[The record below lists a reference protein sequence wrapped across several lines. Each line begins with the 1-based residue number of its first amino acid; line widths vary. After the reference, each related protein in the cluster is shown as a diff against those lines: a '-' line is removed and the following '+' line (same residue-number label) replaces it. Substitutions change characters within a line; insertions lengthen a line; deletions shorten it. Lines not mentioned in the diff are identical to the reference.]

1 MNLLDRSE
9 DFAKLVADRRI
20 IVCVGS
26 GGVGKTTTSA
36 VIGLHEA
43 IRGRKVLV
51 LTIDPARRLANS
63 LGIEEIGSDMH
74 RIPIERFE
82 EIGLQPQGELWAM
95 MLDMKE
101 SFDHVVRRYAPE
113 DAQEEILNNRIYEY
127 FSTSV
132 AGTQEYAA
140 AERLYEL
147 YEDADFDLIVLDT
160 PPTTHALDFLDAPTR
175 LGNAVENRALQWL
188 YKPAVLSGRRG
199 LGIFSAGTSYV
210 MKQLAKFTGTQLLDE
225 FATFLRSFS
234 VLFDG
239 LKERGEH
246 VRDVLTSDVSTFIV
260 VTAPD
265 PLTIEE
271 ATFFYKKLGDES
283 VNVGGFVVNRVHDFG
298 FDSAELDRPV
308 VSYAAHLRDLSE
320 EIDELSD
327 EAVRDLAQRL
337 LDNGREFAVL
347 EAIDEES
354 IRRLV
359 RQIPGETPICTIPYF
374 STDVHSLEG
383 LQMARNA
390 LFLPDEET

>member
-1 MNLLDRSE
+1 MNLKDRSE

-36 VIGLHEA
+36 VIGLQEA

-82 EIGLQPQGELWAM
+82 EVGLKPEGELWAM

-101 SFDHVVRRYAPE
+101 SFDHVVRRYAPPE
-113 DAQEEILNNRIYEY
+113 AQQEILDNRIYQY

-147 YEDADFDLIVLDT
+147 HEDEDFDLIVLDT

-175 LGNAVENRALQWL
+175 LGDAIDNRALQWL

-225 FATFLRSFS
+225 FSTFLRSFS
-234 VLFDG
+234 VLFEG
-239 LKERGEH
+239 LKDRGRK
-246 VRDVLTSDVSTFIV
+246 VREVLTSDISTFVV

-271 ATFFYKKLGDES
+271 ATYFYKKLGDES

-298 FDSAELDRPV
+298 FDHAELNRPAV
-308 VSYAAHLRDLSE
+308 AYASHLR
-320 EIDELSD
+320 ELSD
-327 EAVRDLAQRL
+327 EIAALDDEVVRDLAERL
-337 LDNGREFAVL
+337 LHNGKEFAIL
-347 EAIDEES
+347 ETIDEDS
-354 IRRLV
+354 VHRLI
-359 RQIPGETPICTIPYF
+359 RQIPEETPICTIPYF

-383 LQMARNA
+383 LNLARNA
-390 LFLPDEET
+390 LFVPGE